1 MAAYGEHPDPGR
13 TPVLDAL
20 AAEGVLFRH
29 AWTNPVCS
37 ATRASILTGRYAFRT
52 GIGSFL
58 GYQDFTD
65 LRDDELSLADILPA
79 GYATAAVGKWHLA
92 SVHDDPARHPLRLG
106 FDHHRGSLTNFPDHD
121 PTAYFSWPKNVD
133 GVVGPCSTYATTDTV
148 DEALALI
155 AQFGAPPEPR
165 PWFLWVAFNAP
176 HKPYHAP
183 PAHLHSYDLPPL
195 GSDDPLY
202 MRALTEAMDTEIGRL
217 LTGLD
222 PAVRANTL
230 IVFVGDNGTAQSATT
245 APFVPAHAKG
255 STYEGGVNV
264 PLIIA
269 GPGVVAGGECT
280 ALVNTTDLFATVA
293 GFVGVPSPAEDS
305 VSLAPYLADPSA
317 APLRAWVYTEWFQP
331 DLAELASTHR
341 RAVRDARFKLRRG
354 DTLTTVQYEQLF
366 DLAVDPFEQHDLL
379 RAGNLG
385 PAALAARDQLR
396 AVLASLYRTTLVP
409 DLDLIAVLPTDA
421 VGGFSLD
428 HAWPPGLPAGLALY
442 FQAWPLDATAPEGVS
457 ASNALLA
464 VTP

>member
-1 MAAYGEHPDPGR
+1 M
-13 TPVLDAL
+13 
-20 AAEGVLFRH
+20 
-29 AWTNPVCS
+29 
-37 ATRASILTGRYAFRT
+37 
-52 GIGSFL
+52 
-58 GYQDFTD
+58 
-65 LRDDELSLADILPA
+65 
-79 GYATAAVGKWHLA
+79 
-92 SVHDDPARHPLRLG
+92 
-106 FDHHRGSLTNFPDHD
+106 
-121 PTAYFSWPKNVD
+121 
-133 GVVGPCSTYATTDTV
+133 
-148 DEALALI
+148 
-155 AQFGAPPEPR
+155 
-165 PWFLWVAFNAP
+165 AFNAP

-317 APLRAWVYTEWFQP
+317 APLRTWVYTEWFQP